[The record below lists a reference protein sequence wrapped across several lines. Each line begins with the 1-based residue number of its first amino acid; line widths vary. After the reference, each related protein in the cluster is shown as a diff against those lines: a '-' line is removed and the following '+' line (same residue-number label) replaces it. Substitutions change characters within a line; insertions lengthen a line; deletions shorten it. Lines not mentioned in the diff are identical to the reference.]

1 MDGSTVCSEP
11 ELDAAGDE
19 RHSDRLGEVEGR
31 CGNWSAPKTDT
42 IVLDTVAP
50 AGSVSIA
57 AGVALTRTVSVTVA
71 VPASDA
77 ISGTTQV
84 ALSNDGAT
92 WTVRP
97 FAASQSWTLPAT
109 NGTRTVWAKW
119 ADGAGN
125 WSAPKTDTIVL
136 DSVAPVALAPTQ
148 AIVSGSRLISGR
160 VPVRF
165 NWSGSDATSGV
176 ARYETS
182 IRIDSGL
189 WSAPAAASGTSATSN
204 LYGHVYRLAVR
215 AVDMAGNVGA
225 WAYGPPF
232 RIAGVSQAYSTIR
245 YAGTWST
252 STSSTW
258 WGSTAKSSSRAG
270 STVRYTF
277 TGKSISW
284 VALKAANRGKAQV
297 YVNGVLRATVNLYS
311 ATTQSQVL
319 VWTATYAT
327 SASRTVTIK
336 VLGTAGRP
344 RVDVDG
350 FIVGS

>member
-1 MDGSTVCSEP
+1 M
-11 ELDAAGDE
+11 
-19 RHSDRLGEVEGR
+19 
-31 CGNWSAPKTDT
+31 
-42 IVLDTVAP
+42 
-50 AGSVSIA
+50 
-57 AGVALTRTVSVTVA
+57 
-71 VPASDA
+71 
-77 ISGTTQV
+77 
-84 ALSNDGAT
+84 
-92 WTVRP
+92 
-97 FAASQSWTLPAT
+97 
-109 NGTRTVWAKW
+109 
-119 ADGAGN
+119 
-125 WSAPKTDTIVL
+125 
-136 DSVAPVALAPTQ
+136 
-148 AIVSGSRLISGR
+148 
-160 VPVRF
+160 PVRF

-182 IRIDSGL
+182 LRIDSGR
-189 WSAPAAASGTSATSN
+189 WSAPAAASGSSATSN

-319 VWTATYAT
+319 VWTATYADIGQPDGHDQGARHRGSPARRRRRLHRRELTGT
-327 SASRTVTIK
+327 SRGGPGG
-336 VLGTAGRP
+336 VLLAVHLCP
-344 RVDVDG
+344 D
-350 FIVGS
+350 